1 MLSASCKS
9 ANMTGVHQPNSASAT
24 LLTNTLNVL
33 TSYFTNLVESS
44 KSIDFMS
51 IGSSIVAS
59 AKQRSVSWP
68 EQSKH
73 THTYILTQH
82 NTHTRLTALCPG
94 LPGRASTRKVK
105 PIWILLK
112 QQTVSGSGI
121 SWAVCKSA
129 PCSRQITT
137 PAPHHSVFYRP
148 DALPAAQPTVSKHW
162 RQIHTYIL
170 KTCKKVN
177 QPSRQHTD
185 YTMPGCSAHIC
196 FTGLEPAVGL
206 HPALWTVHHISSTTT
221 HYLAD
226 FYTGAKL
233 HCLVT
238 EIYGCKQL
246 AHTGF
251 VANSKYKIK
260 ALFKDFKDP
269 NCIYKHQNYRQKAI
283 S

>member
-59 AKQRSVSWP
+59 AKQRSVSRP

-73 THTYILTQH
+73 THIHTNATQH
-82 NTHTRLTALCPG
+82 THPFNRPLSRTTRESQYQKGKTNLDFTEATDSEWQWHQL
-94 LPGRASTRKVK
+94 GRMQICT
-105 PIWILLK
+105 
-112 QQTVSGSGI
+112 
-121 SWAVCKSA
+121 
-129 PCSRQITT
+129 CSRQITT

-177 QPSRQHTD
+177 QPSCQHTD
-185 YTMPGCSAHIC
+185 YTMPGCSAHIR

-233 HCLVT
+233 DCLVT
-238 EIYGCKQL
+238 ETYGCKQL

-251 VANSKYKIK
+251 VANSKYKIQ
-260 ALFKDFKDP
+260 ALFNDFKDP
-269 NCIYKHQNYRQKAI
+269 NCIYKHLNYRQKAI